1 MYSGLFWNAF
11 MVDRTNLFFIANWDT
26 AQMNLEE
33 IEGHCNTMASILRQL
48 VKDVNWDK
56 KVFDVFSD

>member
-1 MYSGLFWNAF
+1 

-56 KVFDVFSD
+56 EISDVFYC